1 MAFDPLQGLYDVIPG
16 VTNLDDASNYVTRS
30 KIQGGTQGLIKGL
43 IDAQQMSSP
52 VTGTLSTLGQAGLG
66 YLGGEKKAQSDLL
79 DFAAKRQDLIK
90 SGLDIKK
97 TPFDIKK
104 LMLDIE
110 SGEFDLRQKQNK
122 DAALF
127 KLIQGLSPE
136 EQLLAINNP
145 AEFSKNLIGNSSY
158 TTSYKDYL
166 FAKKDGFKGSY
177 TDYTKEVEKYRAA
190 NYSATLKMP
199 EKEKMI
205 LETDL
210 KLLTQANE
218 EAMSAKNIEQSTKEI
233 VNLLGDLEGGGFAQ
247 KAAQIGQFFGIDS
260 ANVNANAVVEAVR
273 TRSAPLMRAT
283 GSGSTSDMEFK
294 AYMNSF
300 PSLALTVK
308 GRKVMQLMAEALSER
323 KAKLADYTRTLVN
336 SPEGFSF
343 SKLREYDD
351 SLGSM
356 FTQEMRNVLDA
367 ERGKKGLPPLAQ
379 TFRDS
384 INIIRK
390 KEEN

>member
-1 MAFDPLQGLYDVIPG
+1 
-16 VTNLDDASNYVTRS
+16 
-30 KIQGGTQGLIKGL
+30 
-43 IDAQQMSSP
+43 
-52 VTGTLSTLGQAGLG
+52 
-66 YLGGEKKAQSDLL
+66 
-79 DFAAKRQDLIK
+79 
-90 SGLDIKK
+90 
-97 TPFDIKK
+97 
-104 LMLDIE
+104 
-110 SGEFDLRQKQNK
+110 
-122 DAALF
+122 
-127 KLIQGLSPE
+127 
-136 EQLLAINNP
+136 
-145 AEFSKNLIGNSSY
+145 
-158 TTSYKDYL
+158 
-166 FAKKDGFKGSY
+166 
-177 TDYTKEVEKYRAA
+177 
-190 NYSATLKMP
+190 MP

-351 SLGSM
+351 GLGSM
-356 FTQEMRNVLDA
+356 FTQEMRDVLDA